1 MMSNTV
7 QFVGVKVEI
16 NSAFG
21 TAKAIT
27 GITKASEA
35 VVTCVGHGLSAGELT
50 VIDDVVGMS
59 QINGRVVRVKATP
72 TTDAFTCEGLDSTG
86 FSTYV
91 SGGTSTEQQSLLA
104 FTTLANFDYPEP
116 QPNVE
121 DKTTVHALQKIEA
134 FGLDSASTINFESFS
149 EPFDPAIVEVRKAS
163 NAKTARIGKCTFN
176 NGTVLIFN
184 GTWAGG
190 RGLSGA
196 AGAFGKG
203 TISVKLK
210 APEQYFAS

>member
-1 MMSNTV
+1 MSNPI

-27 GITKASEA
+27 AITKASEA
-35 VVTCVGHGLSAGELT
+35 VVSCVGHGLAAGELT

-59 QINGRVVRVKATP
+59 QINGRVVRVKSGP
-72 TTDAFTCEGLDSTG
+72 TADEFTCEGLDSTG

-91 SGGTSTEQQSLLA
+91 SGGTSTEQSSLLA
-104 FTTLANFDYPEP
+104 FDTLANFDYPEP

-121 DKTTVHALQKIEA
+121 DLTTIHALQKVEA
-134 FGLDSASTINFESFS
+134 FGLDSAPTINFESFTK
-149 EPFDPAIVEVRKAS
+149 PFDAAIVELRKAS
-163 NAKTARIGKCTFN
+163 NAKTARVGKCTFTD
-176 NGTVLIFN
+176 GTVMIFN
-184 GTWAGG
+184 ATWAGG
-190 RGLSGA
+190 RGLSGS

>member
-1 MMSNTV
+1 MSNPI

-35 VVTCVGHGLSAGELT
+35 VVSCVGHGLTAGELT
-50 VIDDVVGMS
+50 VIDNVVGMS
-59 QINGRVVRVKATP
+59 QINGRVVRVKAGA
-72 TTDAFTCEGLDSTG
+72 TTDEFTCEGLDSTG

-91 SGGTSTEQQSLLA
+91 SGGTSVEQQSLIA
-104 FTTLANFDYPEP
+104 FDTLANFDYPEP

-121 DKTTVHALQKIEA
+121 DLTTIHALQKKEA
-134 FGLDSASTINFESFS
+134 FGLDSAPTINFESFAK
-149 EPFDPAIVEVRKAS
+149 PFDPAIVELRKAS
-163 NAKTARIGKCTFN
+163 NAKTERVGRATFN
-176 NGTVLIFN
+176 DGTVMIFN
-184 GTWAGG
+184 ATWAGG